1 MRTYRHG
8 RKPVQSGSHSFSTQ
22 PAGDGARR
30 AIMKK
35 NKRTNASYAA
45 HVTIAAQ
52 AASRRRSINACMAVR
67 PETNAKS
74 ELHFVSMLS
83 RESAN
88 RIVNTPYRFPE
99 TDGYIRQETRSPIHG
114 DMPNSA
120 AAYTLR
126 HAAQYAHASSVRL
139 TGLVRA
145 EAAAITGRRSPTP
158 PLRPANT
165 PSRAARCSP
174 RRDSF
179 RRRRRYPVPRRRM
192 RRKTADVF

>member
-1 MRTYRHG
+1 
-8 RKPVQSGSHSFSTQ
+8 
-22 PAGDGARR
+22 
-30 AIMKK
+30 MKK

-120 AAYTLR
+120 DAYTLR
-126 HAAQYAHASSVRL
+126 HAAQYANASSVRL

-145 EAAAITGRRSPTP
+145 EAAEITGRRSPPAPSPARKYPLPAPHTVLRAGTASAVAADTP
-158 PLRPANT
+158 F
-165 PSRAARCSP
+165 RAVKSTEKPPMFSNYSHISKHLSLAVIDIQC
-174 RRDSF
+174 
-179 RRRRRYPVPRRRM
+179 YII
-192 RRKTADVF
+192 

>member
-1 MRTYRHG
+1 
-8 RKPVQSGSHSFSTQ
+8 
-22 PAGDGARR
+22 
-30 AIMKK
+30 MKK

-120 AAYTLR
+120 DAYTLR
-126 HAAQYAHASSVRL
+126 HAAQYANASSVRL

-145 EAAAITGRRSPTP
+145 EAAEITGRRSPPP

-165 PSRAARCSP
+165 PFP
-174 RRDSF
+174 RRTPFSAQGQLPPSPQIPRSAPSKAQKN
-179 RRRRRYPVPRRRM
+179 RRCFLIIHIL
-192 RRKTADVF
+192 ANICLLQS

>member
-1 MRTYRHG
+1 
-8 RKPVQSGSHSFSTQ
+8 
-22 PAGDGARR
+22 
-30 AIMKK
+30 MKK
-35 NKRTNASYAA
+35 NKRTNASYSA

-52 AASRRRSINACMAVR
+52 ATSRRRSINACMAVR
-67 PETNAKS
+67 PETNTKS

-99 TDGYIRQETRSPIHG
+99 TDGYIRQETHSPIHV

-120 AAYTLR
+120 DAYTLR
-126 HAAQYAHASSVRL
+126 HAAQYAHASSIRL

-145 EAAAITGRRSPTP
+145 EAAAIN
-158 PLRPANT
+158 RPAFA
-165 PSRAARCSP
+165 PRPLSGPQIPPFRAARCSP

-192 RRKTADVF
+192 HENCRYFLIIHILANIYLLQP